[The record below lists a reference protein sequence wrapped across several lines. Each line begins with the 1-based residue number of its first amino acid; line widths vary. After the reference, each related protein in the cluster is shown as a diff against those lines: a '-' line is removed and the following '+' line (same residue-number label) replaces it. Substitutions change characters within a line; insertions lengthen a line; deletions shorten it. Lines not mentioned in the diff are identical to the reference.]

1 MDNLTEKLV
10 TVNISDMKITSTP
23 DTLVTY
29 ALGSCIGICLWDPMK
44 KNGALGHIM
53 LPYSTIDDGAE
64 LKKFRYADTCVP
76 IMIDEMLKK
85 GSKKFNLVAKIAGG
99 AHLFNLINSGSPS
112 AANMDFNLIGD
123 KNVVA
128 VKKALMAQRIVLVAE
143 DTGED
148 YARTIYFNTED
159 GKVTVKSA
167 NRQINVL

>member
-1 MDNLTEKLV
+1 MENLV
-10 TVNISDMKITSTP
+10 TVNISDMKLACNP
-23 DTLVTY
+23 NTLVTY
-29 ALGSCIGICLWDPMK
+29 ALGSCIGICLWDPIK
-44 KNGALGHIM
+44 RIGALGHIM
-53 LPYSTIDDGAE
+53 LPTSTIDDGAE

-76 IMIDEMLKK
+76 IMIDELLKQ
-85 GSKKFNLVAKIAGG
+85 GCKKFNLVAKIAGG
-99 AHLFNLINSGSPS
+99 AHLFNLINSGSP
-112 AANMDFNLIGD
+112 ATANMDFNLIGD

-128 VKKALMAQRIVLVAE
+128 VKKALMLQRVILLAE